1 MVRMAYVRVSF
12 KDQNEGRQVLKM
24 KDLGVEERFIF
35 IDKASGRNFDRP
47 NYKVLKNF
55 IREGDLIYFDSLDR
69 LGRNYDGIIEEW
81 KDITRNLKA
90 DIVVLDN
97 EELFDS
103 RKFRNMGDLGK
114 MLEDQFLSLLAYA
127 AEQERKKIKQRQAE
141 GIALAKSQGKALGRP
156 QKNYSNLTN
165 EKKFFIEK
173 NYNRWRA
180 GDIKRIEFM
189 NLLELQ
195 NITFYKVIRE
205 YEKLYRLNSKDSKE
219 HL

>member
-24 KDLGVEERFIF
+24 KELGVEDRFIF

-47 NYKVLKNF
+47 NYKTLKNF

-69 LGRNYDGIIEEW
+69 LGRDYDGIIEEW

-103 RKFRNMGDLGK
+103 RKIRSMGDLGK
-114 MLEDQFLSLLAYA
+114 MLEDQFLSLLAY
-127 AEQERKKIKQRQAE
+127 EPNKK
-141 GIALAKSQGKALGRP
+141 
-156 QKNYSNLTN
+156 
-165 EKKFFIEK
+165 EKK
-173 NYNRWRA
+173 
-180 GDIKRIEFM
+180 
-189 NLLELQ
+189 
-195 NITFYKVIRE
+195 
-205 YEKLYRLNSKDSKE
+205 
-219 HL
+219 